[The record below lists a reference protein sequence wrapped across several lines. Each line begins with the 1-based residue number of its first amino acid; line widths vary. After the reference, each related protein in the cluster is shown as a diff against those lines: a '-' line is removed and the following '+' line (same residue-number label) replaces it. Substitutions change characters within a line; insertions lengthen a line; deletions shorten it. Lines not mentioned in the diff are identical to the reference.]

1 MKKTLIFLFAV
12 LSSVVQAKDVYYEL
26 NIDYKTVNFSG
37 KAVQA
42 MAINNSIP
50 APVLEFNEGDR
61 AIIKVINHTDNEAS
75 IHWHG
80 LLLPQE
86 QDGVP
91 YLTYFPIKA
100 GESFVYEFDL
110 SHAGTYWYHSHTL
123 IDEQRGQYGGIVVHP
138 KNGYQE
144 AFDHDVVVQ
153 LSDWTD
159 EDPLDVLKNLKKDG
173 DWYAYKKN
181 SVISLKGYLENSDLD
196 AWVTNRWQRM
206 EGMDVSD
213 VGYDAFLAN
222 GKTELALLP
231 EAKAGDKV
239 RVRLINSGASTYFD
253 IQQNDGEFK
262 VVAADGLDV
271 QPINVDEFRMGMAE
285 TYDVI
290 VTIPE
295 SSGYEFAANNMD
307 GTGGV
312 KVVLGNGKTTAS
324 PDPIKPNLFVKMMH
338 GSHNSSD
345 MGSGEVDHS
354 MHQMPM
360 DNSHQHHEHH
370 DHQQMM
376 KMLDE
381 EEVTKLDYSML
392 KSREPVN
399 YSGEIQEFTLR
410 LTGDMESYNW
420 SFNNTPLSKAD
431 KIKIDRGKVVRF
443 HFVNE
448 SMMHHPLHLHGHFFK
463 VISGNGEHDVLKH
476 TVDVPPM
483 GNVTIEFLANEE
495 KDWLFHCHN
504 LYHAKTG
511 MGRVVRYSDYGGNPE
526 FMKAKMQSNE
536 LMDNDWYSRAD
547 IHLYSSH
554 AEAMFRYGNAQHIIE
569 LEAAKHYSESEEF
582 EAHYS
587 YKQSRWLSYFIGA
600 EREHDE
606 NEFLLGI
613 KYVTPFSI
621 ETAFWIN
628 DDGDVHAEAETEFQL
643 TERIGLELSVSTES
657 EWDVTLEYRKSP
669 RWSIAVNSNETSGAG
684 IGVTATF

>member
-1 MKKTLIFLFAV
+1 MKKTFIFLLMM
-12 LSSVVQAKDVYYEL
+12 LSSIVNAKDVHYEL

-37 KAVQA
+37 KTVQA

-61 AIIKVINHTDNEAS
+61 AIITVINNTNDKAS

-91 YLTYFPIKA
+91 YVTYFPIEA
-100 GESFVYEFDL
+100 GASFVYEFDL
-110 SHAGTYWYHSHTL
+110 THAGTYWYHSHTL
-123 IDEQRGQYGGIVVHP
+123 IDEQRGQYGGIVIHP
-138 KNGYQE
+138 KEGYQDE
-144 AFDHDVVVQ
+144 FDHDVVVQ

-159 EDPLDVLKNLKKDG
+159 EDPHDVLKNLKKDG

-181 SVISLKGYLENSDLD
+181 AVISIKGYLENSNLD
-196 AWVTNRWQRM
+196 AWLTNRWQRM

-222 GKTELALLP
+222 GKAYLKLLP
-231 EAKAGDKV
+231 QAKAGDKV
-239 RVRLINSGASTYFD
+239 RIRLINSGASTYFD
-253 IQQNDGEFK
+253 IQQNDGEFD

-290 VTIPE
+290 VTMPE
-295 SSGYEFAANNMD
+295 SGGYEFAANNMD
-307 GTGGV
+307 GSGGV
-312 KVVLGNGKTTAS
+312 KVVLGSGTTTAS
-324 PDPIKPNLFVKMMH
+324 PDPIKLNLFVKMMH
-338 GSHNSSD
+338 DSHGSSEVD
-345 MGSGEVDHS
+345 SGKMDHS

-360 DNSHQHHEHH
+360 ADSHQNHEHH

-376 KMLDE
+376 NMLDE

-392 KSREPVN
+392 KSREAVN
-399 YSGEIQEFTLR
+399 YKGEVQEFTLR

-443 HFVNE
+443 QFVNE

-483 GNVTIEFLANEE
+483 GSVTIEFFANEE

-511 MGRVVRYSDYGGNPE
+511 MARVVRYSDYLGNLE
-526 FMKAKMQSNE
+526 FVKAKMKSNE
-536 LMDNDWYSRAD
+536 IMDTDWYNRTD
-547 IHLYSSH
+547 VHLYSTH
-554 AEAMFRYGNAQHIIE
+554 VEAMLRFSNTKHVVE
-569 LEAAKHYSESEEF
+569 LEASKYFSEGNEIELHYNL
-582 EAHYS
+582 
-587 YKQSRWLSYFIGA
+587 KQSRWLSYFIGA
-600 EREHDE
+600 EREHNE
-606 NEFLLGI
+606 NELLLGI

-621 ETAFWIN
+621 ETALWVN
-628 DDGDVHAEAETEFQL
+628 SDGDIHAEAETEFQL
-643 TERIGLELSVSTES
+643 TETINLELSVSTES
-657 EWDVTLEYRKSP
+657 EWDATLEYRTSP
-669 RWSIAVNSNETSGAG
+669 RWSVGINTNEISGVG
-684 IGVTATF
+684 IGVMATF